1 MPLFRSKPKVIDA
14 EQYLPDQQLAL
25 VRGVHPANLHP
36 IADQP
41 YVITAQGQRVFVQP
55 GEWIV
60 DEGDGVHFYP
70 IADAIFKGP
79 KGYDPLPMATSTL
92 EDVAA
97 NVAEAGKKSDF
108 PDTPNN

>member
-14 EQYLPDQQLAL
+14 EQYLPDQQRAL
-25 VRGVHPANLHP
+25 VRGVHPANVQEY
-36 IADQP
+36 ANEP
-41 YVITAQGQRVFVQP
+41 YVITAQGQRVFVKS

-79 KGYDPLPMATSTL
+79 KGYDPL
-92 EDVAA
+92 EI
-97 NVAEAGKKSDF
+97 
-108 PDTPNN
+108 